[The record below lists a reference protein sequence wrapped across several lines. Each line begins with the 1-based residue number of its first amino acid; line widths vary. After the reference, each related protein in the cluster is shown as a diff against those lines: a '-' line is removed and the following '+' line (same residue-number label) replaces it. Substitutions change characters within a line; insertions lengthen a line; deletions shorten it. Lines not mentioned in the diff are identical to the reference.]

1 MAANLPTFNFS
12 PLAPVTPPPEHL
24 TFRKPALPL
33 SAQLKRKA
41 AEANITDDHA
51 TATKMKKEESSQD
64 TPFMAS
70 MAAPPRPTSIFNAS
84 AADPNQPPMDPRY
97 MAMVSRIA
105 AYYQQR
111 CQAIS
116 NAQQQKC
123 QAWVNMHRQ
132 KCQEMMQ
139 AAMLVVAWYTRDRIQ
154 RRRRR
159 QRRQF
164 RTGLRAQ
171 STRSRVPKGEGV
183 RRWVMNVPE
192 GLSSPHVPGLDGP
205 ADQEETHFSMDREV
219 PPDKDAK
226 QFEMA
231 DGMIRSQYRKVEVPI
246 LGVLGFDE
254 DESESERE
262 SEADDDFDQPMEDE
276 FEDGAVEEY
285 DEDEDEN
292 EDEDDLDLDDEYE
305 GEEQESGSE
314 LAHRGTGTGTGTGS
328 RGEDSGLSS

>member
-1 MAANLPTFNFS
+1 MAANLPTFNFN

-41 AEANITDDHA
+41 AEANITDDHV
-51 TATKMKKEESSQD
+51 TTTKMKKEESSQN

-70 MAAPPRPTSIFNAS
+70 MAAPPKPMSIPNAS

-123 QAWVNMHRQ
+123 QAWANMHRQ

-139 AAMLVVAWYTRDRIQ
+139 AAMLVVAWYIRDRIQ

-159 QRRQF
+159 QKRQF

-171 STRSRVPKGEGV
+171 STRSRIAKGEGV
-183 RRWVMNVPE
+183 RRWVMNVPD
-192 GLSSPHVPGLDGP
+192 GLSSPQVLGLDGL
-205 ADQEETHFSMDREV
+205 ADQEEAHFSMDREV

-226 QFEMA
+226 LFEMA
-231 DGMIRSQYRKVEVPI
+231 DGMIRSQYRKIEVPI

-254 DESESERE
+254 DESESE

-285 DEDEDEN
+285 DEDEDE
-292 EDEDDLDLDDEYE
+292 DDLDVDDEYE
-305 GEEQESGSE
+305 DEEQETGSE
-314 LAHRGTGTGTGTGS
+314 VAHRGTGTGTGS
-328 RGEDSGLSS
+328 RGKDSGLSS

>member
-1 MAANLPTFNFS
+1 MAAHLPTFNFN

-24 TFRKPALPL
+24 SFRKPALPL

-41 AEANITDDHA
+41 AEANITNDHV
-51 TATKMKKEESSQD
+51 TATMKKEESP
-64 TPFMAS
+64 THNPS
-70 MAAPPRPTSIFNAS
+70 MAAPPKPTSMPNAS

-97 MAMVSRIA
+97 VAMVSRIA

-116 NAQQQKC
+116 NAQQQRC
-123 QAWVNMHRQ
+123 QAWANMHRQ

-139 AAMLVVAWYTRDRIQ
+139 AAMLVVAWYIRDRIQ

-159 QRRQF
+159 QKRQF

-171 STRSRVPKGEGV
+171 STRSRVTKGEGV

-192 GLSSPHVPGLDGP
+192 GLSSAHVPALDQLT
-205 ADQEETHFSMDREV
+205 DQDEAHFSMDKEV

-226 QFEMA
+226 LFEMA
-231 DGMIRSQYRKVEVPI
+231 DGMIRSQYRKIEVPI
-246 LGVLGFDE
+246 LGVLGFEE
-254 DESESERE
+254 DESESE

-276 FEDGAVEEY
+276 LEDGEVEEY
-285 DEDEDEN
+285 ED
-292 EDEDDLDLDDEYE
+292 DEDDLDLDDED
-305 GEEQESGSE
+305 EEEEAGSE
-314 LAHRGTGTGTGTGS
+314 VVHRGTGTGTGS
-328 RGEDSGLSS
+328 RGKDSGLSS